1 MGFLGRA
8 MKVLETN
15 LGKKYCYQCWGQAAG
30 MTSWEEL
37 QKLSCLGTTFVKA
50 PDRIAVNGICDMCGK
65 YKWTASKLS

>member
-30 MTSWEEL
+30 MASLEEL
-37 QKLSCLGTTFVKA
+37 QKLSCLATTFVKA
-50 PDRIAVNGICDMCGK
+50 PDRIAGNRICNVCGK
-65 YKWTASKLS
+65 YTWTVSRLS